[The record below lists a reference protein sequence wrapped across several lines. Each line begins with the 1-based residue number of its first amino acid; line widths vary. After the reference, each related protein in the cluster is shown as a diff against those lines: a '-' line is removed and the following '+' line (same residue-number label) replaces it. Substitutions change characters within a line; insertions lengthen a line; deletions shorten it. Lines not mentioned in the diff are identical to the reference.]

1 MHSVIAIP
9 NLTDCNTFI
18 SKFTGKEGMRT
29 EDFYYELGATAACT
43 VRLGVGTN
51 SLPESRSII
60 MADAWFGSVRA
71 AAATAE
77 RVIEDIYQV
86 KINHGLYP

>member
-9 NLTDCNTFI
+9 NFTDCNTFI

-29 EDFYYELGATAACT
+29 EDFYHELGATAACT

-51 SLPESRSII
+51 SLPESRSIV
-60 MADAWFGSVRA
+60 MGDAWFGSVKA
-71 AAATAE
+71 DAATTE
-77 RVIEDIYQV
+77 RRME
-86 KINHGLYP
+86 